1 MKMNMTDNKAPFL
14 MPGILVGS
22 IVGLGITAWRL
33 TTKSRCSVNNQG
45 KVRCKPCE
53 HGQNPSWD

>member
-1 MKMNMTDNKAPFL
+1 MNMRDNKSPFF

-33 TTKSRCSVNNQG
+33 STKKRCSTNHLG
-45 KVRCKPCE
+45 KTRCKPCE
-53 HGQNPSWD
+53 HGTNPSWD